1 MPAAKRGYRSFMV
14 GKGQGLLDRNRN
26 EMENGDGGRMKSLEM
41 PLLDQTWR
49 TDQQQNSLN
58 KESLSF
64 IVAGEIFLW
73 EVRPSKISAACIGSA
88 VIGSPR
94 LKNCGTSR
102 ARAQLVCLSINAA
115 DGQTSEGYE
124 MWNVMTDRQLIE
136 LVSNSSVCQSQTVEA
151 ENDDVELYLLLLTLL
166 PTTTYYRVLL
176 SIKVQSSNEQKNTRA
191 VNIQHSI
198 V

>member
-1 MPAAKRGYRSFMV
+1 
-14 GKGQGLLDRNRN
+14 
-26 EMENGDGGRMKSLEM
+26 
-41 PLLDQTWR
+41 
-49 TDQQQNSLN
+49 
-58 KESLSF
+58 
-64 IVAGEIFLW
+64 
-73 EVRPSKISAACIGSA
+73 
-88 VIGSPR
+88 
-94 LKNCGTSR
+94 
-102 ARAQLVCLSINAA
+102 
-115 DGQTSEGYE
+115 
-124 MWNVMTDRQLIE
+124 MTDRQLIE